1 MKKMNFITGLICSML
16 LIACTPVLALE
27 GSVCDTSMCPS
38 VPTVSGP
45 IASTLSKVTGMN
57 FILSRA
63 IESQVKKQ
71 MDKALTADFKVT
83 IKPFGARSMTQGKFE
98 KISAHS
104 DSAYI
109 DGFYLSNVNAESLCG
124 YNHFVYKNGEVYT
137 NENFLLGF
145 SADVTSNDLQKII
158 STPEYMKLVNSMNVN
173 VAGISVFKIFDPKA
187 EIKYNRLVFSMRVVS
202 PVTMGQPK
210 LISSSMGMAVENG
223 RILFTDIETT
233 PALAGANLNSV
244 LPIINKLNPLTFKTN
259 ILNNSKSIIKIQDVN
274 FVNDKIVLKGLVIVP
289 KNYYNN

>member
-1 MKKMNFITGLICSML
+1 MKKINLILVFI
-16 LIACTPVLALE
+16 CTLVLSAPALALE
-27 GSVCDTSMCPS
+27 GSVCDTSMCPA
-38 VPTVSGP
+38 VPKVSGP

-57 FILSRA
+57 FLVSKT

-71 MDKALTADFKVT
+71 MDKALTADFKVKIT
-83 IKPFGARSMTQGKFE
+83 PFGARSMMQGKFE
-98 KISAHS
+98 KITAHA

-109 DGFYLSNVNAESLCG
+109 DGFYLSNINAESLCG
-124 YNHFVYKNGEVYT
+124 YNHFLYKDGQVYT

-145 SADVTSNDLQKII
+145 TADVTSNDLQKII

-187 EIKYNRLVFSMRVVS
+187 EIKYNRLIFSMRVVS
-202 PVTMGQPK
+202 PLTMGQPK

-223 RILFTDIETT
+223 RILFTDIQTT
-233 PALAGANLNSV
+233 PAIASTNLNSILPV
-244 LPIINKLNPLTFKTN
+244 LNKLNPLTFKTN

-274 FVNDKIVLKGLVIVP
+274 FENDKIVLKGLVIVP